1 MDFTREPIIETV
13 ITPRDGCKIV
23 VRSSKNIS
31 QEEYFVDAVEI
42 VSFGG
47 ASFFRSQERPK
58 AFMVPV
64 SDYEVLEVREA
75 RIVLKNVGLERSI
88 KIAGGRES
96 QPKPASRED
105 KREEKREEKQHDAD
119 VSKEPAESKTQ
130 EPRASDSA
138 SREPRAEGRGRR
150 DRRRGR
156 GRRRG
161 EGDEAQSAEGSTATA
176 TSSQEPAHGHEDKID
191 LEPPKVSDK
200 ESVAEGERISNAFLS
215 ELLTPPPMLISET
228 LDRYRE
234 NALFQGAFYTK
245 EELAQVEPIPP
256 LDQPEF
262 NVFEVSVPD
271 EPQIWDGNGDLISEE
286 VKEPIVTE
294 EYHPEPVQEDA
305 LDEETQSQE
314 EVPAQVES
322 TQQEHVPQNE
332 PTDETPAKTE
342 E

>member
-88 KIAGGRES
+88 KIAGGRET
-96 QPKPASRED
+96 QAKPARED
-105 KREEKREEKQHDAD
+105 KQRDEKRDDKRDDKHDSD
-119 VSKEPAESKTQ
+119 SPKEISESKSQDKNQ
-130 EPRASDSA
+130 EPKAQENRGTEA
-138 SREPRAEGRGRR
+138 RPEGRGRR

-161 EGDEAQSAEGSTATA
+161 EGDEGQSGDNNAAQGSES
-176 TSSQEPAHGHEDKID
+176 TSGHEDKID
-191 LEPPKVSDK
+191 LDPPKNTDR
-200 ESVAEGERISNAFLS
+200 EAVAEGERISNAFLS
-215 ELLTPPPMLISET
+215 ELLTPPPMLISQT

-256 LDQPEF
+256 IEQPEF
-262 NVFEVSVPD
+262 DVFEVLVPG
-271 EPQIWDGNGDLISEE
+271 EQQIWDGNGALISEE
-286 VKEPIVTE
+286 FKETVQVDDSQDSQVE
-294 EYHPEPVQEDA
+294 EEAPQHH
-305 LDEETQSQE
+305 

-322 TQQEHVPQNE
+322 AQEEHIPQNE
-332 PTDETPAKTE
+332 PDTHEKSDV
-342 E
+342 